1 MLFSFNI
8 LTEEILV
15 QGFFFLIQNVKMP
28 KYEQTFFFKKTKFQE
43 ELFNYDP
50 NDLKTEFV
58 TSKFWLQVPPINL
71 EFPYFTIPNT
81 RLKNPLSDFGFL

>member
-28 KYEQTFFFKKTKFQE
+28 KYEQTFFF
-43 ELFNYDP
+43 
-50 NDLKTEFV
+50 LKQNFRR
-58 TSKFWLQVPPINL
+58 S
-71 EFPYFTIPNT
+71 
-81 RLKNPLSDFGFL
+81 FLTMTQMI